1 MVQVLLCTL
10 RWTQDGKLNRFFKM
24 TIGLCVM
31 FLAARSPVDILQF
44 RDIIHSSQVLQ
55 NCTLVSTGLKGKCDN
70 RIATVITT
78 TWCVQGVTV
87 TNLRPDQ
94 LEHEVLLFWA
104 AVMPV
109 VGNPVI
115 YLFCVT
121 EYRQN
126 ILAVWR
132 SCTQG
137 EI

>member
-1 MVQVLLCTL
+1 MHSAL
-10 RWTQDGKLNRFFKM
+10 KP
-24 TIGLCVM
+24 TI
-31 FLAARSPVDILQF
+31 PHD
-44 RDIIHSSQVLQ
+44 
-55 NCTLVSTGLKGKCDN
+55 NCFY
-70 RIATVITT
+70 RIATTILLL
-78 TWCVQGVTV
+78 QGVTV

-137 EI
+137 NTSYW

>member
-1 MVQVLLCTL
+1 M
-10 RWTQDGKLNRFFKM
+10 
-24 TIGLCVM
+24 
-31 FLAARSPVDILQF
+31 
-44 RDIIHSSQVLQ
+44 
-55 NCTLVSTGLKGKCDN
+55 
-70 RIATVITT
+70 
-78 TWCVQGVTV
+78 QGVTV

-109 VGNPVI
+109 VGNPII

-137 EI
+137 NNTIIFIFTCAPLQERRRMSTMMTSFWTFPGRRSSTQ

>member
-1 MVQVLLCTL
+1 M
-10 RWTQDGKLNRFFKM
+10 
-24 TIGLCVM
+24 
-31 FLAARSPVDILQF
+31 
-44 RDIIHSSQVLQ
+44 
-55 NCTLVSTGLKGKCDN
+55 
-70 RIATVITT
+70 
-78 TWCVQGVTV
+78 TV

-109 VGNPVI
+109 VGNPII

-137 EI
+137 NNTLLTIYLKVIATIIFIFTCSITGEKKDEYNDDQFLDIPREEEQYSVKDLQQHQHTIESDVL

>member
-1 MVQVLLCTL
+1 
-10 RWTQDGKLNRFFKM
+10 M
-24 TIGLCVM
+24 TADERC
-31 FLAARSPVDILQF
+31 
-44 RDIIHSSQVLQ
+44 
-55 NCTLVSTGLKGKCDN
+55 

>member
-1 MVQVLLCTL
+1 M
-10 RWTQDGKLNRFFKM
+10 
-24 TIGLCVM
+24 
-31 FLAARSPVDILQF
+31 
-44 RDIIHSSQVLQ
+44 
-55 NCTLVSTGLKGKCDN
+55 
-70 RIATVITT
+70 
-78 TWCVQGVTV
+78 TV

-109 VGNPVI
+109 VGNPII

-137 EI
+137 NNTVDNIKVNYFYLYLCFITGEKKDEYNDDQFLDIPREEEQYSVKDLQQHQHTIESDVL

>member
-1 MVQVLLCTL
+1 M
-10 RWTQDGKLNRFFKM
+10 
-24 TIGLCVM
+24 
-31 FLAARSPVDILQF
+31 
-44 RDIIHSSQVLQ
+44 
-55 NCTLVSTGLKGKCDN
+55 
-70 RIATVITT
+70 
-78 TWCVQGVTV
+78 TV

-109 VGNPVI
+109 VGNPII

-137 EI
+137 NNTLLTIYSCVDNIKVNCHNYLYLYLCSITGEKKDEYNDDQFLDIPREEEQYSVKDLQQHQHTIESDVL